1 MARSGFRLASTDG
14 CRYTASVDSRICS
27 GLCEINHLLSL
38 GRLFVTMAMGQADQV
53 VKTEEGAPSVAQMP
67 EAAHD
72 QVGPVRDRPAAHPRD
87 LVGAA
92 REQAAEL
99 HRQQAAR
106 VAHRASSSLHRNLIV
121 RSAFNLKNDT
131 GPIISG

>member
-1 MARSGFRLASTDG
+1 
-14 CRYTASVDSRICS
+14 
-27 GLCEINHLLSL
+27 
-38 GRLFVTMAMGQADQV
+38 
-53 VKTEEGAPSVAQMP
+53 MP

-92 REQAAEL
+92 REEPVAEFRRL
-99 HRQQAAR
+99 AVQ
-106 VAHRASSSLHRNLIV
+106 VAHHVSSLHRSLIV
-121 RSAFNLKNDT
+121 RSAFNLKNGI

>member
-14 CRYTASVDSRICS
+14 CRYTVSVDSRICF
-27 GLCEINHLLSL
+27 GLCAVNHLISL
-38 GRLFVTMAMGQADQV
+38 GRLFVTMAMRQADQV

-92 REQAAEL
+92 REPAAEH

-106 VAHRASSSLHRNLIV
+106 VAHRVNSSLHRSLIV
-121 RSAFNLKNDT
+121 RSAFNLKNGI

>member
-1 MARSGFRLASTDG
+1 
-14 CRYTASVDSRICS
+14 
-27 GLCEINHLLSL
+27 
-38 GRLFVTMAMGQADQV
+38 MAMRLADQV

-92 REQAAEL
+92 QEEPVAE
-99 HRQQAAR
+99 HRRQQAVR
-106 VAHRASSSLHRNLIV
+106 VAHRVNSSLHRSLIV
-121 RSAFNLKNDT
+121 RSAFNLKNGI

>member
-1 MARSGFRLASTDG
+1 
-14 CRYTASVDSRICS
+14 
-27 GLCEINHLLSL
+27 
-38 GRLFVTMAMGQADQV
+38 MAMRQADQV

-92 REQAAEL
+92 REPAAEH
-99 HRQQAAR
+99 HRQQAAQ
-106 VAHRASSSLHRNLIV
+106 VAHRVNSSLHRSLIV
-121 RSAFNLKNDT
+121 RSAFNLKNGI

>member
-1 MARSGFRLASTDG
+1 
-14 CRYTASVDSRICS
+14 
-27 GLCEINHLLSL
+27 
-38 GRLFVTMAMGQADQV
+38 MAMGQADQV

-106 VAHRASSSLHRNLIV
+106 VAHRVNSSLHRSLIV
-121 RSAFNLKNDT
+121 RSAFNLKNGT
-131 GPIISG
+131 GPTISG